1 VAGWR
6 FWIDRGGTFTDVV
19 ARRPDGTLATRKLL
33 SEDPGR
39 YEDAAVQGVR
49 DLLGL
54 QSGEA
59 IPAALIAEVRMGA
72 TVATNALLERCGEP
86 TLFVTTRGFGDA
98 LRIGYQDRPD
108 IFALDIR
115 LPEPV
120 YGRVLEVDERVGAD
134 GAEVVPLDEDGA
146 RRGLEEA
153 RRAGYRAVAVALV
166 HGYRYPEHERRVARL
181 ARAAGF
187 AQVSV
192 SHEISPLMKLV
203 SRGET
208 TVVDAYLSPI
218 LRRYVDGV
226 ARQLGG
232 ARAAADGPDAQAAVD
247 GPDARAAVALRFM
260 QSHGGLTDAHLFRGK
275 DSILSGPAGGI
286 VGAVET
292 CRRAGFER
300 LVTFDMGGT
309 STDVA
314 HYAGEYERSYESV
327 VGGVRL
333 RAPMLR
339 IHTVAAGGG
348 SVCAF
353 EDGRYRVGPR
363 SAGADPGPACY
374 GKGGPLAVTDCNLVV
389 GKLQPSF
396 FPRVFGADGAGSID
410 AEAARQALAAVAAS
424 LRATGLDPPAPEQ
437 LADDFIRV
445 ACDTMAR
452 AIKRISTQRG
462 HDITRST
469 LCCFGGAAGQHACL
483 VAHALGMDSVLLHP
497 LAGVLSAYGMGLA
510 DVRALRERTVEAPL
524 ETAAGEAVAEGAPA
538 REAASGAPGAA
549 GGAHAL
555 KAALEELEA
564 AAVAELESQ
573 GFTPAQIEVEQ
584 RAHLKY
590 QGTDVALAV
599 PYGAAIDMAAAFTAL
614 HRSRY
619 GFLMPGRPLVIDA
632 LAVEAV
638 GPGDDTG
645 PAADDADAGPAANA
659 GVGRAADVFPRA
671 RAASPAVPAPRERVL
686 VYTAGAWRETPVY
699 ERAALPRGARLSGP
713 VIVCEPTSTTVVEP
727 GWQAEVLAAGELLLR
742 RSSPAAPPSADP
754 TQRSPLLL
762 EVFNNLFMSIA
773 EQMGA
778 TLVNTA
784 CSVNIKERLDFSCA
798 VFDGRGDLVANAPH
812 LPVHLGSMGASVK
825 AVLARHHGGLRPGD
839 AYLLN
844 SPYAG
849 GTHLPDLT
857 VVTPV
862 FAGAGSGDPAGE
874 GPDAGGASGDA
885 PGGGSGD
892 GAPGGADGASGSG
905 AAGGGSGRAA
915 APPPLFFVASRAH
928 HADVGGVTPG
938 SMPPGSRRIEEEGV
952 LIEDF
957 RLVEGGELREAQ
969 AAALLSSGP
978 HPVRDLAQNLADLR
992 AQVAANARG
1001 VAELARMIAGFGLP
1015 VVAAYMQHVQDNAE
1029 EAVRRVVD
1037 RLGDGSFRL
1046 EMDDGSVIAVAVNVN
1061 RLSRTATIDFT
1072 GTSPQRPDNFNAPAA
1087 VCAAAVLYVFRTLVD
1102 ADIPLNAG
1110 CLKPL
1115 RIIVPPGSMLDP
1127 VFPAAVAAGNVET
1140 SQAITAALFGAL
1152 GVVAASQGTMNNLTF
1167 GDARYQYYETICGG
1181 AGAGPAWD
1189 GCSAVHTHM
1198 TNSRLTDPEV
1208 LEWRYPVRVDEFAV
1222 RRGSGADAWRG
1233 DSGAQ
1238 LGSGGAGA
1246 HRGGDGVVRRLRFLE
1261 ALTAA
1266 IVSSSR
1272 RVAPYGLAG
1281 GLPGALGRNAIKRA
1295 DGTVEELPGVAQ
1307 AAMKP
1312 GDVLIVETPGGGG
1325 YGTPPADLGGAYGAP
1340 PAKRGGA
1347 KPGGAEPPAA
1357 L

>member
-1 VAGWR
+1 MTRWR

-19 ARRPDGTLATRKLL
+19 ARRPDGILATRKLL

-54 QSGEA
+54 ANGEA
-59 IPAALIAEVRMGA
+59 IPGELVAEVRMGT
-72 TVATNALLERCGEP
+72 TVATNALLERRGEP
-86 TLFVTTRGFGDA
+86 TLLVTTRGFGDA

-115 LPEPV
+115 LPAPV

-134 GAEVVPLDEDGA
+134 GAVVVPLDEDAA
-146 RRGLEEA
+146 RRGLDAA
-153 RRAGYRAVAVALV
+153 RRAGYRAVAVALM
-166 HGYRYPEHERRVARL
+166 HGYRYPEHERRMARL

-187 AQVSV
+187 SQVSA

-203 SRGET
+203 GRGET

-218 LRRYVDGV
+218 LKRYVDGI

-232 ARAAADGPDAQAAVD
+232 GRATADDPVARPV
-247 GPDARAAVALRFM
+247 VALRFM
-260 QSHGGLTDAHLFRGK
+260 QSHGGLTDARLFRGK

-353 EDGRYRVGPR
+353 ADGRYRVGPR

-374 GKGGPLAVTDCNLVV
+374 GKGGPLAVTDCNVVV

-424 LRATGLDPPAPEQ
+424 LRAAGFDPPAPEQ

-462 HDITRST
+462 HDITRAT

-483 VAHALGMDSVLLHP
+483 VADSLGIDSVLLHP

-524 ETAAGEAVAEGAPA
+524 ESDGDELRVT
-538 REAASGAPGAA
+538 
-549 GGAHAL
+549 
-555 KAALEELEA
+555 LEELEA
-564 AAVAELESQ
+564 AAVAELEDQ
-573 GFTPAQIEVEQ
+573 GFAADRIRVE
-584 RAHLKY
+584 RRTHLKY
-590 QGTDVALAV
+590 EGTDVALAV
-599 PYGAAIDMAAAFTAL
+599 PWADADVLAKAFTAL

-619 GFLMPGRPLVIDA
+619 GFLMPGRRLVIDA

-638 GPGDDTG
+638 GPG
-645 PAADDADAGPAANA
+645 ADAGPAA
-659 GVGRAADVFPRA
+659 DVFQPA
-671 RAASPAVPAPRERVL
+671 PAGPDAAPAPRERVPM
-686 VYTAGAWRETPVY
+686 YTSGAWHDAPVY
-699 ERAALPRGARLSGP
+699 ERAALPCGALLDGP
-713 VIVCEPTSTTVVEP
+713 AIVCEPTSTTVLEP
-727 GWQAEVLAAGELLLR
+727 GWQAQVLAAGELLLR
-742 RSSPAAPPSADP
+742 RGSPAAPPSADP
-754 TQRSPLLL
+754 AQRSPLLL

-825 AVLARHHGGLRPGD
+825 AVLERHQGALHLGD
-839 AYLLN
+839 SYLLN

-862 FAGAGSGDPAGE
+862 FAGAGYAAG
-874 GPDAGGASGDA
+874 ALGDA
-885 PGGGSGD
+885 D
-892 GAPGGADGASGSG
+892 ADS
-905 AAGGGSGRAA
+905 
-915 APPPLFFVASRAH
+915 PPLFFVASRAH

-957 RLVEGGELREAQ
+957 LLVAGGELREAE

-978 HPVRDLAQNLADLR
+978 YPVRDLAQNLADLR

-1001 VAELARMIAGFGLP
+1001 AAEVGRMVAEFGLP
-1015 VVAAYMQHVQDNAE
+1015 VVRAYMQHVQDNAE
-1029 EAVRRVVD
+1029 EAVRRVID
-1037 RLGDGSFRL
+1037 RLGDGAFRQ
-1046 EMDDGSVIAVAVNVN
+1046 EMDDGSVVAVSVTVD
-1061 RLSRTATIDFT
+1061 RRTRSATVDFT

-1115 RIIVPPGSMLDP
+1115 RIVVPPGSMLDP

-1167 GDARYQYYETICGG
+1167 GDERYQYYETICGG
-1181 AGAGPAWD
+1181 AGAGLTWD

-1208 LEWRYPVRVDEFAV
+1208 LEWRYPVRVDEFAM
-1222 RRGSGADAWRG
+1222 RR
-1233 DSGAQ
+1233 
-1238 LGSGGAGA
+1238 GSGGAGE

-1261 ALTAA
+1261 PLTAA

-1272 RVAPYGLAG
+1272 RVPPYGLAG
-1281 GLPGALGRNAIKRA
+1281 GRPGALGRNAIERA
-1295 DGTVEELPGVAQ
+1295 GGAVKELPGVAQ

-1312 GDVLIVETPGGGG
+1312 GDVLVVETPGGGG
-1325 YGTPPADLGGAYGAP
+1325 YGAP
-1340 PAKRGGA
+1340 PAE
-1347 KPGGAEPPAA
+1347 PGGAEPPAA
-1357 L
+1357 

>member
-1 VAGWR
+1 VTGWR

-54 QSGEA
+54 KNGDA
-59 IPAALIAEVRMGA
+59 IPSEVVAEVRMGT
-72 TVATNALLERCGEP
+72 TVATNALLERRGEP
-86 TLFVTTRGFGDA
+86 TLLVTTRGFGDA

-115 LPEPV
+115 LPKPV

-134 GAEVVPLDEDGA
+134 GAVVVPLDQDGA
-146 RRGLEEA
+146 RRGLDEA
-153 RRAGYRAVAVALV
+153 RRAGYRAVAVALM
-166 HGYRYPEHERRVARL
+166 HGYRYPEHERRVAQL

-187 AQVSV
+187 SQVSV

-218 LRRYVDGV
+218 LRRYVDDV

-232 ARAAADGPDAQAAVD
+232 VR
-247 GPDARAAVALRFM
+247 LRFM

-353 EDGRYRVGPR
+353 EDGRYRVGPL

-374 GKGGPLAVTDCNLVV
+374 GKSGPLAVTDCNVVV
-389 GKLQPSF
+389 GKLQPWF

-410 AEAARQALAAVAAS
+410 AEAAREALAAVAAS
-424 LRATGLDPPAPEQ
+424 MRAAGLDPPAPEQ

-462 HDITRST
+462 HDITRAT

-483 VAHALGMDSVLLHP
+483 VADSLGIDSVLLHP

-524 ETAAGEAVAEGAPA
+524 AAAAGEAAGG
-538 REAASGAPGAA
+538 GAPG
-549 GGAHAL
+549 GANEL
-555 KAALEELEA
+555 TAALEELEA

-573 GFTPAQIEVEQ
+573 GFTAAQIDVER

-599 PYGAAIDMAAAFTAL
+599 PWGEAGAMAAAFTAL

-638 GPGDDTG
+638 GPG
-645 PAADDADAGPAANA
+645 AEAGPAAA
-659 GVGRAADVFPRA
+659 VAQPAQ
-671 RAASPAVPAPRERVL
+671 ASQDAEPAPRERVP
-686 VYTAGAWRETPVY
+686 VYTCGAWRDTPVY
-699 ERAALPRGARLSGP
+699 ERAALPRGARLAGP
-713 VIVCEPTSTTVVEP
+713 AIVCEPTSTTVLEP

-825 AVLARHHGGLRPGD
+825 AVLARHHDALRPGD

-862 FAGAGSGDPAGE
+862 FAGAGS
-874 GPDAGGASGDA
+874 
-885 PGGGSGD
+885 
-892 GAPGGADGASGSG
+892 
-905 AAGGGSGRAA
+905 AA
-915 APPPLFFVASRAH
+915 AAPPLFFVASRAH

-957 RLVEGGELREAQ
+957 RLVEGGELREAE

-978 HPVRDLAQNLADLR
+978 YPVRDLAQNLADLR

-1001 VAELARMIAGFGLP
+1001 AAELARMVAEFGLP
-1015 VVAAYMQHVQDNAE
+1015 VVRAYMQHVQDNAE
-1029 EAVRRVVD
+1029 EAVRRVID
-1037 RLGDGSFRL
+1037 RLGDGSFRQ
-1046 EMDDGSVIAVAVNVN
+1046 EMDDGSVVAVDVIVD
-1061 RLSRTATIDFT
+1061 RRTRGATIDFT

-1115 RIIVPPGSMLDP
+1115 RIVVPPGSMLDP

-1140 SQAITAALFGAL
+1140 SQAVTAALFGAL

-1167 GDARYQYYETICGG
+1167 GDERYQYYETICGG
-1181 AGAGPAWD
+1181 AGAGPTWD

-1222 RRGSGADAWRG
+1222 RRGSG
-1233 DSGAQ
+1233 
-1238 LGSGGAGA
+1238 GSGA

-1281 GLPGALGRNAIKRA
+1281 GLPGALGRNAIERA

-1307 AAMKP
+1307 AAMRP

-1325 YGTPPADLGGAYGAP
+1325 YGAP
-1340 PAKRGGA
+1340 PAE
-1347 KPGGAEPPAA
+1347 PGGAEPPAA

>member
-1 VAGWR
+1 VTGWR

-19 ARRPDGTLATRKLL
+19 ARRPDGTLASRKLL
-33 SEDPGR
+33 SKDPGR

-54 QSGEA
+54 GVREA
-59 IPAALIAEVRMGA
+59 IPGELVAEVRMGT
-72 TVATNALLERCGEP
+72 TVATNALLERRGEP
-86 TLFVTTRGFGDA
+86 TLLVTTRGFGDA

-115 LPEPV
+115 LPAPV
-120 YGRVLEVDERVGAD
+120 YGCVLEVDERVGAD
-134 GAEVVPLDEDGA
+134 GGVVIPLDEDAA
-146 RRGLEEA
+146 RRGLRDA
-153 RRAGYRAVAVALV
+153 RRAGYLAVAVALM
-166 HGYRYPEHERRVARL
+166 HGYRYPEHERRVAQL

-187 AQVSV
+187 SQVSV

-208 TVVDAYLSPI
+208 TVVDAFLSPI

-232 ARAAADGPDAQAAVD
+232 VR
-247 GPDARAAVALRFM
+247 LRFM

-286 VGAVET
+286 VGAIET

-348 SVCAF
+348 SVCAV
-353 EDGRYRVGPR
+353 ENGRYRVGPR

-374 GKGGPLAVTDCNLVV
+374 GKGGPLAVTDCNVVV
-389 GKLQPSF
+389 GKLQPLF

-424 LRATGLDPPAPEQ
+424 MRAAGLDPPAPEQ

-462 HDITRST
+462 HDITRAT

-483 VAHALGMDSVLLHP
+483 VADSLGIDSVLLHP

-510 DVRALRERTVEAPL
+510 DVRALREHTVEAPL
-524 ETAAGEAVAEGAPA
+524 EAATGEAA
-538 REAASGAPGAA
+538 GAA
-549 GGAHAL
+549 GGAPGGASEL
-555 KAALEELEA
+555 TAALAGLEA

-573 GFTPAQIEVEQ
+573 GFTAARIDVER

-590 QGTDVALAV
+590 RGTDVALAV
-599 PYGAAIDMAAAFTAL
+599 PWGAAGAMAAAFTAL

-638 GPGDDTG
+638 GPGAEAG
-645 PAADDADAGPAANA
+645 PAADGDHAGPAADGDHA
-659 GVGRAADVFPRA
+659 GPAADGA
-671 RAASPAVPAPRERVL
+671 QPAPRERVP
-686 VYTAGAWRETPVY
+686 VYTSGAWHETPVY
-699 ERAALPRGARLSGP
+699 ERAALPRGALLAGP
-713 VIVCEPTSTTVVEP
+713 AIVCEPTSTTVLEP

-742 RSSPAAPPSADP
+742 RISPAASPSADP
-754 TQRSPLLL
+754 AQRSPLLL

-825 AVLARHHGGLRPGD
+825 AVLARHRGALRPGN

-862 FAGAGSGDPAGE
+862 FAGGCSAAGSE
-874 GPDAGGASGDA
+874 TIA
-885 PGGGSGD
+885 PGS
-892 GAPGGADGASGSG
+892 AG
-905 AAGGGSGRAA
+905 AA
-915 APPPLFFVASRAH
+915 PLFFVASRAH

-938 SMPPGSRRIEEEGV
+938 SMPPGSRRIEDEGV

-957 RLVEGGELREAQ
+957 LLVAGGELREAE
-969 AAALLSSGP
+969 AAALLSSGA

-1001 VAELARMIAGFGLP
+1001 AAEVGRMVAEFGLP
-1015 VVAAYMQHVQDNAE
+1015 VVRAYMQHVQNNAE
-1029 EAVRRVVD
+1029 EAVRRVID
-1037 RLGDGSFRL
+1037 RLGDGAFRQ
-1046 EMDDGSVIAVAVNVN
+1046 EMDDGSVVAASVTVD
-1061 RLSRTATIDFT
+1061 RSTRSATVDFT
-1072 GTSPQRPDNFNAPAA
+1072 GTSPQRPDNFNAPTA
-1087 VCAAAVLYVFRTLVD
+1087 VCVAAVLYVFRTLVD

-1115 RIIVPPGSMLDP
+1115 SIVVPPGSMLDP

-1167 GDARYQYYETICGG
+1167 GDERYQYYETICGG
-1181 AGAGPAWD
+1181 AGAGPTWD

-1222 RRGSGADAWRG
+1222 RRGSG
-1233 DSGAQ
+1233 
-1238 LGSGGAGA
+1238 GGGA

-1261 ALTAA
+1261 PLTAA
-1266 IVSSSR
+1266 LVSSSR

-1281 GLPGALGRNAIKRA
+1281 GLPGALGRNAIERA

-1307 AAMKP
+1307 AAMQR

-1325 YGTPPADLGGAYGAP
+1325 YGAP
-1340 PAKRGGA
+1340 PAG
-1347 KPGGAEPPAA
+1347 PGGAEPPAA
-1357 L
+1357 LWLSSHALRAAAQLPLLATPKQRAQHQPDQEAHHEHQDQHEPSRQ

>member
-1 VAGWR
+1 VTGWR

-19 ARRPDGTLATRKLL
+19 ARRPDGILATRKLL

-54 QSGEA
+54 KSGEA
-59 IPAALIAEVRMGA
+59 IPGELVAEVRMGT
-72 TVATNALLERCGEP
+72 TVATNALLERRGEP

-115 LPEPV
+115 LPAPV

-134 GAEVVPLDEDGA
+134 GAVVVPLGEDA
-146 RRGLEEA
+146 VRRGLDEA
-153 RRAGYRAVAVALV
+153 RRAGYQAVAVAFM
-166 HGYRYPEHERRVARL
+166 HGYRYPEHERRVGQL

-187 AQVSV
+187 SQVSV

-208 TVVDAYLSPI
+208 TVVDAFLSPI
-218 LRRYVDGV
+218 IRRYVDGV
-226 ARQLGG
+226 ARQIGG
-232 ARAAADGPDAQAAVD
+232 VR
-247 GPDARAAVALRFM
+247 LRFM

-314 HYAGEYERSYESV
+314 HFAGEYERSYESV

-374 GKGGPLAVTDCNLVV
+374 GKGGPLAVTDCNVVV

-396 FPRVFGADGAGSID
+396 FPRVFGADGVGSIR
-410 AEAARQALAAVAAS
+410 AEEARRALAAVAAS
-424 LRATGLDPPAPEQ
+424 LRAASLDPPAPEQ

-483 VAHALGMDSVLLHP
+483 VADSLGMDSVLLHP

-524 ETAAGEAVAEGAPA
+524 DGGSCGVTDELTAAL
-538 REAASGAPGAA
+538 A
-549 GGAHAL
+549 G
-555 KAALEELEA
+555 LEA

-573 GFTPAQIEVEQ
+573 GFAAAQIDVER
-584 RAHLKY
+584 RAHVKY

-599 PYGAAIDMAAAFTAL
+599 PWGGAGAMAAAFTTL

-619 GFLMPGRPLVIDA
+619 GFLMSGRRLVIDA

-638 GPGDDTG
+638 GPG
-645 PAADDADAGPAANA
+645 ADADQG
-659 GVGRAADVFPRA
+659 ADTA
-671 RAASPAVPAPRERVL
+671 KAASNVAPVPRERVPM
-686 VYTAGAWRETPVY
+686 YTAGAWHETPVY
-699 ERAALPRGARLSGP
+699 ERAALPRGARRP
-713 VIVCEPTSTTVVEP
+713 RAAIVCEPTSTTVLEP

-742 RSSPAAPPSADP
+742 RRSPAAPRSADP
-754 TQRSPLLL
+754 ARRSPLLL

-784 CSVNIKERLDFSCA
+784 SSVNIKERLDFSCA
-798 VFDGRGDLVANAPH
+798 LFDGRGDLVANAPH

-825 AVLARHHGGLRPGD
+825 AVLKRHRGELLAGD
-839 AYLLN
+839 ACLLN

-857 VVTPV
+857 VITPV
-862 FAGAGSGDPAGE
+862 FAGDDCGGGE
-874 GPDAGGASGDA
+874 GAAATCGANPGAS
-885 PGGGSGD
+885 
-892 GAPGGADGASGSG
+892 
-905 AAGGGSGRAA
+905 
-915 APPPLFFVASRAH
+915 PLFFVASRAH

-957 RLVEGGELREAQ
+957 RLVESGELREAE

-978 HPVRDLAQNLADLR
+978 YPVRDLAQNLADLR

-1001 VAELARMIAGFGLP
+1001 VAELGRMVVEFGLP

-1029 EAVRRVVD
+1029 QAVRRVID
-1037 RLGDGSFRL
+1037 RLGDGSFRQ
-1046 EMDDGSVIAVAVNVN
+1046 EMDDGSVIAVEVTVD
-1061 RLSRTATIDFT
+1061 RSTRSATVDFT

-1115 RIIVPPGSMLDP
+1115 RIVVPPGSMLDP

-1167 GDARYQYYETICGG
+1167 GDERYQYYETICGG
-1181 AGAGPAWD
+1181 AGAGPTWD

-1222 RRGSGADAWRG
+1222 HG
-1233 DSGAQ
+1233 
-1238 LGSGGAGA
+1238 GSGGRGS
-1246 HRGGDGVVRRLRFLE
+1246 HPGGDGVVRRLRFLE
-1261 ALTAA
+1261 PLTAA

-1272 RVAPYGLAG
+1272 RVPPYGLAG
-1281 GLPGALGRNAIKRA
+1281 GLPGALGRNAIERA

-1307 AAMKP
+1307 AAMRS
-1312 GDVLIVETPGGGG
+1312 GDVLVVETPGGGG
-1325 YGTPPADLGGAYGAP
+1325 YGAPAAGAGGAQ
-1340 PAKRGGA
+1340 
-1347 KPGGAEPPAA
+1347 PPAA